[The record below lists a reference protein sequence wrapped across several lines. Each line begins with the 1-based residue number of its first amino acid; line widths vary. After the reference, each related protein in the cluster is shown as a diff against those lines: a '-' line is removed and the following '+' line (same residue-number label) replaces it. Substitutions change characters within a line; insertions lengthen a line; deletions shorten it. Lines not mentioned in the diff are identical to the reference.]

1 MLLRDVTSLRILTET
16 EHPQA
21 RHRTQGLTESM
32 NMMDIWNGTLNLLFI
47 KGSYTEINY
56 LKK

>member
-21 RHRTQGLTESM
+21 RDRTQGLTESI
-32 NMMDIWNGTLNLLFI
+32 NMMDTWNGTLNLLFI